1 MLLAVDRDLT
11 PNDVVDLTS
20 YRFWFHRNFM
30 MGQFSRKLDEV
41 RASLTIEGRWTESR
55 TITQVIF
62 PILRVIGWTP
72 EDHNQIEEKRQI
84 HVGTSDREADI
95 VLKNSLGDALIIEAK
110 AKNKTLNNDD
120 IVQLNSYCSIESIDY
135 GVLTNGRNWYLID
148 CTEKN
153 PVRVEEINIDSD
165 EDSKIERVLQDF
177 LAFDTVETGEY
188 LQNFAARSRTKK
200 LESAWVNFV
209 DGGNYGSLVKEFIK
223 STELKNNVKE
233 REFVKAFLKQKL
245 QSINSTADNQK
256 FSTTDPKSSVA
267 IKDTSKKDQLVSRQI
282 ALPTTCKIFGN
293 TVEVQSWRDILIKFV
308 EAIGSR
314 NSSDLEFLLNMEN
327 HWLIQQ
333 VDKRVNYQYRQIGN
347 ADIWLNVSLSRK
359 DVLRRCTLIR
369 KTLSINENDLIY

>member
-1 MLLAVDRDLT
+1 
-11 PNDVVDLTS
+11 
-20 YRFWFHRNFM
+20 M

-41 RASLTIEGRWTESR
+41 RASLTVEGRWTERR

-62 PILRVIGWTP
+62 PILRAIGWTP

-95 VLKNSLGDALIIEAK
+95 VLKNSSGDALIIEAK

-165 EDSKIERVLQDF
+165 EDSKIERVLHDF

-200 LESAWVNFV
+200 LESAWVDFV

-256 FSTTDPKSSVA
+256 FSTTDPKSSVT
-267 IKDTSKKDQLVSRQI
+267 INDTSKKDQLVSRQI